1 MIRAYRPDDLETLQ
15 EITVVCFDGVSIDQN
30 IEAKFG
36 RFGDRDWQ
44 VRKAEHIRE
53 DAATNPEGIWVYEDQ
68 GTIAGFITTRVD
80 HDSKIGHIPNMSV
93 LPAYRG
99 RGVGKVLLAA
109 ALDEFERQGMTA
121 ARIETLEQNDIGQSF
136 YPRAGFQE
144 VARQIHYAMVLK
156 DRKL

>member
-1 MIRAYRPDDLETLQ
+1 VIRAYRPDDLETLQ

-36 RFGDRDWQ
+36 RIGERDWKA
-44 VRKAEHIRE
+44 RKAEHIHA
-53 DAATNPEGIWVYEDQ
+53 DASANPAGILVYEAQ
-68 GTIAGFITTRVD
+68 GRVAGYITTRVD

-99 RGVGKVLLAA
+99 QGVGKALLAA
-109 ALDEFERQGMTA
+109 ALDEFEQQGMTA
-121 ARIETLEQNDIGQSF
+121 ARIETLEQNDVGQGF

-144 VARQIHYAMVLK
+144 VARQIHYAMALT